1 MTWTV
6 RFWIFASNR
15 STDCRLY
22 SLTQQRSS
30 APSGI
35 AKLRQSVDQSTPA
48 SDPMSLDEFI
58 VPASIASPAGISPSP
73 PRDKI
78 MVSNSTVA
86 SAIPIKTRKD
96 LQDQQHPAFPPASV
110 PGPPQDRQRS
120 HEFDYVQRHIRKT
133 SIDERK
139 VCCV

>member
-1 MTWTV
+1 M
-6 RFWIFASNR
+6 RFWTRASNH
-15 STDCRLY
+15 STDYGLC

-48 SDPMSLDEFI
+48 SDLMNLDEFI
-58 VPASIASPAGISPSP
+58 FPASIASPAGISPSP
-73 PRDKI
+73 PRDKTA
-78 MVSNSTVA
+78 VSNHATA

-139 VCCV
+139 VCSA